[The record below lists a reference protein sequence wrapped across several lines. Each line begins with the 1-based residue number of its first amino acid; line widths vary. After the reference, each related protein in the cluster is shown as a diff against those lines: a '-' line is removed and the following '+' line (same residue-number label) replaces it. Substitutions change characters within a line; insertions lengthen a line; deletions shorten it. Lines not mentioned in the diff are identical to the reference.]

1 MDDFRYRR
9 VATNDVRGVFVCSF
23 LGKFLPRV
31 GGGVSHFLAEG
42 RGVSHFW
49 EREHLVET
57 APKAPFFGISAPQ
70 APF

>member
-1 MDDFRYRR
+1 MMCTGCSR
-9 VATNDVRGVFVCSF
+9 CSF
-23 LGKFLPRV
+23 FGIFAEGR
-31 GGGVSHFLAEG
+31 GGVSHFLAEG

-70 APF
+70 VPF